1 MSHPIP
7 AAPVPLAAVKASLA
21 WAIEGVQ
28 VRLETLRELRTEHM
42 AAHRAIVQDRVDAWV
57 PDLTEKSQAQVFATL
72 PTLDTPS
79 LRLAYAKRKV
89 LGFVTTP
96 AYRSALAEVRTCVA
110 AGLTQAPIQEPA
122 LASRLGDLAQVIQDL
137 IQERREWQGWRLD
150 LLALES
156 GFEGLSGGIEVPQ
169 SLMPREWFEDLALDV
184 HEDDRHDRHAEVWVD
199 ALRNQGIMQDGGLW
213 HWVNAGD
220 APASSAWGSGQNYVR
235 TVAVDD

>member
-1 MSHPIP
+1 MIHPIP

-21 WAIEGVQ
+21 WALEGVQ

-72 PTLDTPS
+72 PTLDTPA

-96 AYRSALAEVRTCVA
+96 AYRSALTEVRTCVA
-110 AGLTQAPIQEPA
+110 AGLTQGPIQEQA
-122 LASRLGDLAQVIQDL
+122 LSSRLGDLAKVIQDL

-150 LLALES
+150 LLALQS
-156 GFEGLSGGIEVPQ
+156 GFEGLPGGIEVPR
-169 SLMPREWFEDLALDV
+169 SLMPREWFEGLALGL
-184 HEDDRHDRHAEVWVD
+184 HEDERHERHAEVWVD
-199 ALRNQGIMQDGGLW
+199 ALQSQGIMQADGLW
-213 HWVNAGD
+213 GWPRTFHVSE
-220 APASSAWGSGQNYVR
+220 ASVSV
-235 TVAVDD
+235 